1 MSMRIGRN
9 RLRVHRKGYKRKGG
23 VHVPPSTFYI
33 KDRGAVG
40 RTRMGQRWF
49 EAEGKLDGWGKNL
62 PSEERHAVIKRTAER
77 QGYLRTYNKLLGLA
91 NVTADKE
98 TEQVARADYRWM
110 SREYAD
116 QLSTARKRAR

>member
-1 MSMRIGRN
+1 MSMRVGRN
-9 RLRVHRKGYKRKGG
+9 RLRIHRRGYTRKGG
-23 VHVPPSTFYI
+23 VRVPPSTFYS

-49 EAEGKLDGWGKNL
+49 QAEGKLDGWSKEM
-62 PSEERHAVIKRTAER
+62 PAEERHAIIRGSAQR
-77 QGYLRTYNKLLGLA
+77 DGYLRTYRKLLGLA